1 MKTRMSALRKAAGF
15 TLIELMIVVAIIGI
29 LAAVAIPQY
38 QAYTRN
44 AAAAAAFSEVK
55 AYQTAIAICAQSN
68 LITACQPSAAGATP
82 NANGVPN
89 LIGRVTAVAATAA
102 NLTLTVTPGG
112 AFGTQTLLIRSDAT
126 GGGWI
131 MSCNQG
137 SSPGTNDL
145 CATATVTDS
154 AIWNGETTGSF

>member
-1 MKTRMSALRKAAGF
+1 MKRRTLGRAAGF

-29 LAAVAIPQY
+29 LAAIAIPQY

-44 AAAAAAFSEVK
+44 ATAAAAFSEVK

-68 LITACQPSAAGATP
+68 LITACEPAAAGATP

-89 LIGRVTAVAATAA
+89 LIGRVTAVASTATD
-102 NLTLTVTPGG
+102 LTLTVTPGG
-112 AFGTQTLLIRSDAT
+112 AFGSQTLLIRSDAS
-126 GGGWI
+126 GGGWV

-137 SSPGTNDL
+137 STPGTNDL

-154 AIWNGETTGSF
+154 AIWNTQTNGTF